1 MLPRVSAAQAEFT
14 RPHPRLEAGAGVE
27 GVEQFGDP
35 TPVGAQRHAQ
45 FAGGGRVGGAR
56 AEGAQDGAAR
66 GVEVGLLAPE
76 EGREAGIA
84 YVPFFPLGGGLSD
97 LGGARIAEVAA
108 RHGATVPQIAP
119 AWLLA
124 SSPVTLAIPGTGSLS
139 HLEENTAAGSVVL
152 TPRDLAD
159 LG

>member
-35 TPVGAQRHAQ
+35 APVGAQRHAQ

-56 AEGAQDGAAR
+56 AEGAQD
-66 GVEVGLLAPE
+66 
-76 EGREAGIA
+76 
-84 YVPFFPLGGGLSD
+84 PLGGGLSD